1 MKATN
6 PAAERRSLCPG
17 NKKLSIRNRIGC
29 CGYRHVQ
36 TAVIAVFFCFLG
48 MQFNSILFEHRNL
61 YIDADASRNATYRI
75 HNESDKERQCI
86 LDVCSPNS
94 AYGLQCNYIG
104 SKNYTICSI
113 HISNIFPTNQAENS
127 QSAITP

>member
-36 TAVIAVFFCFLG
+36 TAVLQYFF
-48 MQFNSILFEHRNL
+48 
-61 YIDADASRNATYRI
+61 AS
-75 HNESDKERQCI
+75 
-86 LDVCSPNS
+86 LVCSSIQFFLNTAIYTLMQTLGEMPPTEFTTKAIRRDS
-94 AYGLQCNYIG
+94 AFW
-104 SKNYTICSI
+104 
-113 HISNIFPTNQAENS
+113 IFAVKIQLMFFN
-127 QSAITP
+127 AII

>member
-17 NKKLSIRNRIGC
+17 NKKLSIRKRIGC

-48 MQFNSILFEHRNL
+48 MQFNSIQFFLNTAIYTLMQTLREMPPTEFTTKAIRRDSAFWMFAVKIQL
-61 YIDADASRNATYRI
+61 MFFNAI
-75 HNESDKERQCI
+75 I
-86 LDVCSPNS
+86 
-94 AYGLQCNYIG
+94 
-104 SKNYTICSI
+104 
-113 HISNIFPTNQAENS
+113 
-127 QSAITP
+127 

>member
-61 YIDADASRNATYRI
+61 MQTLREMPPTEFTTKAIRRDSAFWMFAVKIQLMFFNAI
-75 HNESDKERQCI
+75 I
-86 LDVCSPNS
+86 
-94 AYGLQCNYIG
+94 
-104 SKNYTICSI
+104 
-113 HISNIFPTNQAENS
+113 
-127 QSAITP
+127 

>member
-48 MQFNSILFEHRNL
+48 LQFNSILFEHRNL
-61 YIDADASRNATYRI
+61 MQTLREMPPTEFTTKAIRRDSAFWMFAVKIQLMFFNAI
-75 HNESDKERQCI
+75 I
-86 LDVCSPNS
+86 
-94 AYGLQCNYIG
+94 
-104 SKNYTICSI
+104 
-113 HISNIFPTNQAENS
+113 
-127 QSAITP
+127 